1 MSTLI
6 WSSSLTAGEWHKDG
20 TRDHWEHGST
30 TPAMLSVLKT
40 KTGGYFDLLK
50 KHGKR
55 QAILKWDG
63 EQYVLKGK
71 DPVPN
76 VNVE

>member
-1 MSTLI
+1 
-6 WSSSLTAGEWHKDG
+6 
-20 TRDHWEHGST
+20 
-30 TPAMLSVLKT
+30 LKT

-50 KHGKR
+50 KRGKR